1 MAHELQATPL
11 RRCLEKI
18 IDYRGKTPKKL
29 GSDWIDEGYRALSA
43 INVKDSGLVSTETI
57 RCVDAETYKKWM
69 KEEVKRGDILLTSEA
84 PAGEVMIW
92 NSDEKIVL
100 SQRLFCLRA
109 DKKFDNRFL
118 KYYLQS
124 PTGKRE
130 VNRTRSGSTVAGI
143 SAEMFDQIQV
153 LHPETHAQKKISAVL
168 SALDAKI
175 DLNNSINA
183 ELEALAETIYDYW
196 FVQFDFPDA
205 KGRPYKS
212 SGGKLIW
219 DEVLKRE
226 IPVGWE
232 AVSLRS
238 LVDCNARSYGTNN
251 LPDKIG
257 YLDTSNLTNNRLF
270 SVEQYDTRN
279 DEVPSRARRI
289 VSNDDVLYSTVRPNQ
304 KHHGIIKKAEK
315 NLVASTGF
323 AVLTCTDKRING
335 DFIYMFIRAN
345 DVAMK
350 MQRIAESSRS
360 SYPSIAPDDLL
371 DLKLALPASGTQI
384 GDAIHFF
391 DRAFKTIWTNDQ
403 QNIELTQLRDWL
415 LPLLMNGQVRV
426 V

>member
-183 ELEALAETIYDYW
+183 ELEALAETIFDYL

-205 KGRPYKS
+205 
-212 SGGKLIW
+212 
-219 DEVLKRE
+219 
-226 IPVGWE
+226 
-232 AVSLRS
+232 
-238 LVDCNARSYGTNN
+238 
-251 LPDKIG
+251 
-257 YLDTSNLTNNRLF
+257 
-270 SVEQYDTRN
+270 
-279 DEVPSRARRI
+279 
-289 VSNDDVLYSTVRPNQ
+289 
-304 KHHGIIKKAEK
+304 
-315 NLVASTGF
+315 
-323 AVLTCTDKRING
+323 
-335 DFIYMFIRAN
+335 
-345 DVAMK
+345 
-350 MQRIAESSRS
+350 
-360 SYPSIAPDDLL
+360 
-371 DLKLALPASGTQI
+371 
-384 GDAIHFF
+384 
-391 DRAFKTIWTNDQ
+391 
-403 QNIELTQLRDWL
+403 
-415 LPLLMNGQVRV
+415 
-426 V
+426 